1 MVNPDSE
8 VEITRIEES
17 PISSG
22 DNSPIS
28 KKGEIPTISSE
39 DMLNTTDEIVSGNVL
54 GKLKKASP
62 RRGRTQGRPTNRKSI
77 PESTPEESSE
87 SSEKSIPDL
96 GESSE
101 ELFPATSTQ
110 IENPSRPRRSRR
122 SQ

>member
-1 MVNPDSE
+1 MVKPDGE

-22 DNSPIS
+22 DN
-28 KKGEIPTISSE
+28 PTIRSE
-39 DMLNTTDEIVSGNVL
+39 DMLNTTDEIVSGNVQ

-62 RRGRTQGRPTNRKSI
+62 RRGRTRGRPTNRKSI

-87 SSEKSIPDL
+87 SIEKSIPDL

-110 IENPSRPRRSRR
+110 IENPLRPRR
-122 SQ
+122 

>member
-1 MVNPDSE
+1 MHTFYKCVIVRNYALTNFIWVPF
-8 VEITRIEES
+8 
-17 PISSG
+17 
-22 DNSPIS
+22 
-28 KKGEIPTISSE
+28 
-39 DMLNTTDEIVSGNVL
+39 LNFWGFFLKSFYNYSGNVQ

-62 RRGRTQGRPTNRKSI
+62 RRGRTRGRPTNRKSI

-110 IENPSRPRRSRR
+110 IENTSRPRRSRR